1 MIKRIA
7 RILLSFCCIINAQ
20 IALPTFQGV
29 HKSHASA
36 YESGSQTFSY
46 TGAEQTLTVPSG
58 VSTITIKAW
67 GAQGGGEPATGYY
80 GDGGKGG
87 YSTGSASVTPGETI
101 YIVIGQQGFQSHS
114 TIAYNGGGGGTNHH
128 SFTGYTGG
136 GATHVAKVSGLL
148 NTLSGQIANILL
160 VGAGGGGAGG
170 SDMNNW
176 PSYGVDG
183 GAGGGTTGIDGTDAH
198 GRLGGHGGTQ
208 SAGGSSSNPCVE
220 ASFGLGATSS
230 CSSSNWIQGGGG
242 GGGYYGGG
250 AGAHYGGG
258 GGGGSSYIG
267 GVSSS
272 ETIAGNATMPDP
284 DGGTMT
290 GRAGNGLV
298 IISW

>member
-1 MIKRIA
+1 MISLRV
-7 RILLSFCCIINAQ
+7 LFFLFFLSGINAQ

-160 VGAGGGGAGG
+160 VGAGGGGFLMFY
-170 SDMNNW
+170 SNNKEKLRKKM
-176 PSYGVDG
+176 SK
-183 GAGGGTTGIDGTDAH
+183 
-198 GRLGGHGGTQ
+198 
-208 SAGGSSSNPCVE
+208 
-220 ASFGLGATSS
+220 
-230 CSSSNWIQGGGG
+230 
-242 GGGYYGGG
+242 
-250 AGAHYGGG
+250 
-258 GGGGSSYIG
+258 
-267 GVSSS
+267 
-272 ETIAGNATMPDP
+272 
-284 DGGTMT
+284 
-290 GRAGNGLV
+290 NGLKEV
-298 IISW
+298 KFNFDFQGTSIVLP